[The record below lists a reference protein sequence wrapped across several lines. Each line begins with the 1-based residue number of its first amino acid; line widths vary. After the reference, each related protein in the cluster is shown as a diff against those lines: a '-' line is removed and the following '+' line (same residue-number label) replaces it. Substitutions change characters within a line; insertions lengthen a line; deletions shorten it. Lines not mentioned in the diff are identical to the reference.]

1 MASKKAILKTLLENQ
16 IIELMVKTQTDNI
29 YLEDGITTLAAKLAE
44 IIAELGTKASTE
56 DLNNAIDGVIKGD
69 EVQSMIDTSVQSAVD
84 GLIDGAPAT
93 YDTLKEIA
101 DYLATH
107 ENEYTA
113 LVEVLATK
121 VDKVEGKGLSTEDF
135 TTELKTKLEG
145 LSNYIL
151 DPATA
156 DKLGGVKIGANIDVT
171 ADGVI
176 SIKDASTTQKGV
188 VQLSDSVASDVSNVA
203 ATSKAVK
210 TAYDAA
216 VAAQQATAAKSDFI
230 VSASQP
236 EGLKAG
242 DLWAQ
247 IID

>member
-1 MASKKAILKTLLENQ
+1 MSLKKTILKTLVEGQ
-16 IIELMVKTQTDNI
+16 IVELMVKSQVNNI
-29 YLEDGITTLAAKLAE
+29 YLEDNQTTLATKLAE
-44 IIAELGTKASTE
+44 IITEIGTKASTE
-56 DLNNAIDGVIKGD
+56 DLNTAIDGVIKGT
-69 EVQSMIDTSVQSAVD
+69 EVQSMIDTSVQTAID
-84 GLIDGAPAT
+84 NLIDGAPGT

-107 ENEYTA
+107 GDEYTA
-113 LVEVLATK
+113 LVETVAGK

-135 TTELKTKLEG
+135 TTEFKTKLEG

-151 DPATA
+151 TAATA
-156 DKLGGVKIGANIDVT
+156 DKLGGVMIGSGIQVT
-171 ADGVI
+171 AEGVI
-176 SIKDASTTQKGV
+176 SVAEATTSNAGI
-188 VQLSDSVASDVSNVA
+188 VQLSDSVTSDLSNMA

-216 VAAQQATAAKSDFI
+216 VAKSDFI

-236 EGLKAG
+236 EGLREG

-247 IID
+247 LID

>member
-1 MASKKAILKTLLENQ
+1 MSMKKTILKTLIEGQ
-16 IIELMVKTQTDNI
+16 IVELLVKSRVDNI
-29 YLEDGITTLAAKLAE
+29 YLEDNTTTLAAKLAE
-44 IIAELGTKASTE
+44 IIADLGTKATTTYVDE
-56 DLNNAIDGVIKGD
+56 AIEAMPNAT
-69 EVQSMIDTSVQSAVD
+69 EVQGMIDTSVTQAID
-84 GLIDGAPAT
+84 DLIDGAPGT

-107 ENEYTA
+107 EDEYTA
-113 LVEVLATK
+113 LIETVAGK
-121 VDKVEGKGLSTEDF
+121 VDKEEGKGLSTEDF
-135 TTELKTKLEG
+135 TTEFKTKLEN

-151 DPATA
+151 DPATS

-171 ADGVI
+171 AEGVI

-188 VQLSDSVASDVSNVA
+188 VQLSDSISSEASDMA

-210 TAYDAA
+210 IAYDKA
-216 VAAQQATAAKSDFI
+216 VAKSDFI

-236 EGLKAG
+236 ESLREG

-247 IID
+247 LVD